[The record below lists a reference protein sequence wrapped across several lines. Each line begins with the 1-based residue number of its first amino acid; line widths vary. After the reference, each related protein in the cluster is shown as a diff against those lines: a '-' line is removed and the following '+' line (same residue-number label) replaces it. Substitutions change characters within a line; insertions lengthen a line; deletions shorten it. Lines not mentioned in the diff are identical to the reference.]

1 MKEKAKI
8 IPVCDVDKNLVYNF
22 LQINFSHKK
31 AEFLINHGEWLHK
44 GNQNRFILEKNN
56 IIIGY
61 FGIIP
66 TSLQYKGLIMKAF
79 WWTDLII
86 SKDYRG
92 MGFQSII
99 DNYIRHRDEVK
110 LGFPNA
116 NAAKIHKKHNWFVN
130 SKSKVMMYPIK
141 PSKFYMFKGYESFVK
156 VFLDMPH
163 DIYNIFKNKSS
174 LISKI
179 DTNPQARKYE
189 KYSNFEQN
197 QTISLV
203 RDDEF
208 ISWRYINSPYKKDH
222 VFYYCEKSHNIKVGL
237 ILRKVKTK
245 FGLTYKILDLFGS
258 VSHLDALDDL
268 LNLVIKNAIK
278 NDIHCITILE
288 SNYKL
293 QWLLFKK
300 GFYLFSTARFCLY
313 MNDDSKYN
321 DKICPRFSLADADLD
336 F

>member
-1 MKEKAKI
+1 M
-8 IPVCDVDKNLVYNF
+8 L
-22 LQINFSHKK
+22 L
-31 AEFLINHGEWLHK
+31 L
-44 GNQNRFILEKNN
+44 
-56 IIIGY
+56 
-61 FGIIP
+61 
-66 TSLQYKGLIMKAF
+66 
-79 WWTDLII
+79 
-86 SKDYRG
+86 
-92 MGFQSII
+92 
-99 DNYIRHRDEVK
+99 
-110 LGFPNA
+110 
-116 NAAKIHKKHNWFVN
+116 
-130 SKSKVMMYPIK
+130 
-141 PSKFYMFKGYESFVK
+141 
-156 VFLDMPH
+156 
-163 DIYNIFKNKSS
+163 NKSHH
-174 LISKI
+174 
-179 DTNPQARKYE
+179 TH
-189 KYSNFEQN
+189 EQN
-197 QTISLV
+197 QNISLV

-258 VSHLDALDDL
+258 ISDLDAFNDII
-268 LNLVIKNAIK
+268 NLVIESAIK

-321 DKICPRFSLADADLD
+321 DKICPRFGLADADLD